1 MTYMKLCLIP
11 ICNTLFQ
18 CWKAQII
25 ACNLTLS
32 WLNLLGDI
40 RQLPYLGIYVIMF
53 FDILKT
59 FLRFAVV
66 FVIFIVAFG
75 LGFHMLLIDQ
85 SPFESVSKS
94 LLKTSVMMTGEFEY
108 ENIFADPKFYS
119 LTYAFFLVFLIIM
132 TIIVVNL
139 LIGLAVDDIK
149 AVQDKAI
156 LKRLAMQ
163 VELVLD
169 TERLLPNF
177 ILRRLTKQTE
187 EIKPR
192 KTRWWDAFKDV
203 VSRNSILKDADE
215 IAADG
220 RGGFPEVS
228 KSLDMLHEHLRTL
241 QSELKAL
248 ADETRENRT
257 LLRHLAD
264 NQSIYVDDTDSVT
277 MPI

>member
-1 MTYMKLCLIP
+1 M
-11 ICNTLFQ
+11 
-18 CWKAQII
+18 
-25 ACNLTLS
+25 
-32 WLNLLGDI
+32 
-40 RQLPYLGIYVIMF
+40 PYLGIYVIMF

-59 FLRFAVV
+59 FLRFAIV

-75 LGFHMLLIDQ
+75 LGFHMLLMSQ
-85 SPFESVSKS
+85 PPFETVGKS
-94 LLKTSVMMTGEFEY
+94 LIKTSVMLTGEFEY
-108 ENIFADPKFYS
+108 ENIVANPKFES
-119 LTYAFFLVFLIIM
+119 LTYVFFLVFLVIM
-132 TIIVVNL
+132 SIIVVNL

-177 ILRRLTKQTE
+177 ILRRLTKQSE
-187 EIKPR
+187 EIKSRRP
-192 KTRWWDAFKDV
+192 RWWDAFKDV
-203 VSRNSILKDADE
+203 VSRNSILKDADD
-215 IAADG
+215 IGDA
-220 RGGFPEVS
+220 RGGYPEVS
-228 KSLDMLHEHLRTL
+228 ASLDLLQEHLKTL

-248 ADETRENRT
+248 AEETRENRT

-264 NQSIYVDDTDSVT
+264 NQSIYVDDADSVT

>member
-1 MTYMKLCLIP
+1 MP
-11 ICNTLFQ
+11 F
-18 CWKAQII
+18 
-25 ACNLTLS
+25 
-32 WLNLLGDI
+32 
-40 RQLPYLGIYVIMF
+40 LGIYVIMF

-59 FLRFAVV
+59 FLRFAIV

-85 SPFESVSKS
+85 PPFESVSKS

-108 ENIFADPKFYS
+108 ESIFTNPKFYS
-119 LTYAFFLVFLIIM
+119 LTYAFFIVFLIIM
-132 TIIVVNL
+132 SIIVANL

-177 ILRRLTKQTE
+177 ILRRLTKQSE
-187 EIKPR
+187 EIKSR
-192 KTRWWDAFKDV
+192 RTRWWDAFKDV
-203 VSRNSILKDADE
+203 VSRNSILKDADD
-215 IAADG
+215 IAGDS
-220 RGGFPEVS
+220 RGGYNEVS
-228 KSLDMLHEHLRTL
+228 ASLDVLHEHLKTL

-248 ADETRENRT
+248 AEETRENRT

-264 NQSIYVDDTDSVT
+264 NQSICVDDADSVT